1 MKIPQ
6 SAFGLPPEVCREVGE
21 ILARIGDKWSI
32 LVIRHLQYG
41 PARFNGLRRDLGGVI
56 THKVLTSTLRAL
68 ERDGLVLRTVTA
80 TVPARV
86 DYELTALGREL
97 LTPIDALARWA
108 LDRRETVKGAR
119 TAYDEARLA
128 EGRS

>member
-32 LVIRHLQYG
+32 LIIRHLQYG

-56 THKVLTSTLRAL
+56 THKVLTSTLRGL

-86 DYELTALGREL
+86 DYALTDLGREL
-97 LTPIDALARWA
+97 LGPIDGLARWA
-108 LDRRETVKGAR
+108 LERRDAVTTAR
-119 TAYDEARLA
+119 SAYDAARI
-128 EGRS
+128 EES